1 VVERRPAGVR
11 ELWDGIVRLPF
22 SDDLDAEAGDRLGLD
37 TSDVDWGQVRRSA
50 YVIHQRI
57 TYRYEGPIRRL
68 RQRLVVQPREQ
79 HGDQRRV
86 SRSVRIV
93 DAAPRTVRAAPDDF
107 GNHVVDIHVPYVEE
121 TVTFISW
128 SVVERTTEHPHIAS
142 GALLLDRRLL
152 DPTLLT
158 TVDAELDE
166 LIGELRATHL
176 DGGELAAAAC
186 QRVFELMEY
195 AHDITTVRTT
205 AAEAFAKRS
214 GVCQDYAHILLTVT
228 RGLGLASRYVSG
240 QLLGVGGSHAWVEV
254 LVPDGRGH
262 ARVLALDPTHG
273 RVAGMTYLTIAVGRD
288 YADIAPVSGTYV
300 APHAGVLTMSKR
312 VSVMRIESADEDEL
326 AG

>member
-1 VVERRPAGVR
+1 M
-11 ELWDGIVRLPF
+11 RLPF
-22 SDDLDAEAGDRLGLD
+22 GDDLDASGAAGDLLGLD
-37 TSDVDWGQVRRSA
+37 TSDVDWTQVRRSA

-86 SRSVRIV
+86 LRSVRIV
-93 DAAPRTVRAAPDDF
+93 DATPRTVRATPDDF
-107 GNHVVDIHVPYVEE
+107 GNHVVDIDVPYVEE

-128 SVVERTTEHPHIAS
+128 SVVERTTAHQHIAS
-142 GALLLDRRLL
+142 GTLLRDRRLL
-152 DPTLLT
+152 DPTRLT
-158 TVDAELDE
+158 TIDTELDG
-166 LIGELRATHL
+166 LIGELRTTHL
-176 DGGELAAAAC
+176 EGEELAAAAC

-195 AHDITTVRTT
+195 AHDVTTVRTT
-205 AAEAFAKRS
+205 
-214 GVCQDYAHILLTVT
+214 
-228 RGLGLASRYVSG
+228 GLGLPSRYVSG

-312 VSVMRIESADEDEL
+312 VSVMHIESGDEEEL